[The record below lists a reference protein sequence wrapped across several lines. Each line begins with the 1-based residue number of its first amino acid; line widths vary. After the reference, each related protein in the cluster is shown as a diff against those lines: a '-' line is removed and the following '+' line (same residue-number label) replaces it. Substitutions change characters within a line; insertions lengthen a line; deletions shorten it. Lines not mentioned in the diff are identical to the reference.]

1 MKLMKKIRIL
11 LLFLISII
19 FLNACSTVSEG
30 FRSQK
35 KNSIDEF
42 MVEKKSPLVMPPD
55 FDELPQPN
63 QNNQDILEKK
73 ESDIKSLIS
82 NNENSTNES
91 QNNSNQNTS
100 FENSILEKIK
110 KN

>member
-1 MKLMKKIRIL
+1 MKLMKKTKIL
-11 LLFLISII
+11 LLFLISIT
-19 FLNACSTVSEG
+19 FLSACSTISDG

-35 KNSIDEF
+35 KDSIDEF

-55 FDELPQPN
+55 FDELPLPN
-63 QNNQDILEKK
+63 QNNQNSEKEK
-73 ESDIKSLIS
+73 EADIKSLIS
-82 NNENSTNES
+82 NNENTSNNT
-91 QNNSNQNTS
+91 QNSSNQNTN

>member
-1 MKLMKKIRIL
+1 MKKIRIL